1 MSFSWHIICKIVI
14 FFFVGH
20 IVPDQLIV
28 ATPIGEW
35 SSVRDSISR
44 AEHTVMGDI
53 DDSLFHHKLRAL
65 QGLAYLAEG
74 RYFDAAKAF
83 TSVSPDLTNEIN
95 SVVSAEDIAMYGSL
109 LGLATMNR
117 EMLHSMVIDGA
128 FKGRLELIPDMR
140 EALRHYSRA
149 EYGQCISILQH
160 TVQRDLLIDIHL
172 QPHVPVLFDMIRE
185 KCIEQYFQPYSSASL
200 VKMGNVFGC
209 TLDEMETIVVKL
221 IGNGSLGKGVRI
233 NSADYTVRI
242 ESEDNVD
249 RKTRRQTRVA
259 AAKMGIHFSRNAE
272 GMIMR
277 AACIENG
284 VTIQGEKQRRGGR
297 THGARLQMP
306 DNDIDPEMVVDGTFS
321 DDDVMEVENLEENP
335 NEF

>member
-1 MSFSWHIICKIVI
+1 MFLTNFLLI
-14 FFFVGH
+14 FT
-20 IVPDQLIV
+20 
-28 ATPIGEW
+28 TPIGEW

-109 LGLATMNR
+109 LGLATMDR
-117 EMLHSMVIDGA
+117 TMLHSMVIDGA

-172 QPHVPVLFDMIRE
+172 QPHVPILFDMIRE

-242 ESEDNVD
+242 ESEHSVD

-259 AAKMGIHFSRNAE
+259 AAKMGIHFTRNAE

-277 AACIENG
+277 ESI
-284 VTIQGEKQRRGGR
+284 
-297 THGARLQMP
+297 
-306 DNDIDPEMVVDGTFS
+306 VDKHES
-321 DDDVMEVENLEENP
+321 I
-335 NEF
+335 